1 MRKHSTHSIS
11 RVFFSL
17 LMLMIA
23 GVNLTMAQGLSSN
36 DIKPK
41 SVIRIS
47 LFRTAKRNPLIF
59 PI

>member
-36 DIKPK
+36 DIKASWDFK
-41 SVIRIS
+41 NGTV
-47 LFRTAKRNPLIF
+47 A
-59 PI
+59 

>member
-23 GVNLTMAQGLSSN
+23 EVNLTMAK
-36 DIKPK
+36 D
-41 SVIRIS
+41 
-47 LFRTAKRNPLIF
+47 
-59 PI
+59 